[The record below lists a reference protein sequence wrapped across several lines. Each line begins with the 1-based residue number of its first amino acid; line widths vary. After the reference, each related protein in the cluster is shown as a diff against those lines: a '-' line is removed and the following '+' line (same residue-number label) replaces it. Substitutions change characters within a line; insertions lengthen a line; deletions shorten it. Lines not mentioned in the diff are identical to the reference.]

1 MTPTKS
7 YGGAPTRPAS
17 PLPYQD
23 LINRVTIEDVFGW
36 LAKGWRD
43 FKAGGVVSLA
53 YGAIFVVA
61 GFLLTIGLFLA
72 GKAYLIAPML
82 EAFLLVSPALTV
94 GFYSISRDL
103 ERGVKPRFSTAISSW
118 GRSRW
123 TLLAFGLALVIF
135 LIVWVRLAVLVF
147 AVSFPYTPLELKP
160 MFNAAFFSVEGYVFL
175 ALGTAIGGA
184 MATLVYMG
192 SVVALPLILD
202 RGVGLVQAVVV
213 SVVAVLT
220 NFRPLMMWAAIIV
233 VVTGAGMA
241 AGFVGLCLTLPLIG
255 HASWHA
261 YRGLVKVESQDSVA
275 GRQSP

>member
-1 MTPTKS
+1 MTATQS
-7 YGGAPTRPAS
+7 HGGDPTRPVNL
-17 PLPYQD
+17 LPYQE
-23 LINRVTIEDVFGW
+23 LINPVTVEDVFGW

-72 GKAYLIAPML
+72 GKEYLIAPIL

-94 GFYSISRDL
+94 GFYAISCDL
-103 ERGVKPRFSTAISSW
+103 ERGVQPRFFAAISSW
-118 GRSRW
+118 RRSRW

-135 LIVWVRLAVLVF
+135 LIVWVRLAVMIF
-147 AVSFPYTPLELKP
+147 ALSFPYTPLKLQP
-160 MFNAAFFSVEGYVFL
+160 MINAVFFSVDGYVFL
-175 ALGTAIGGA
+175 ALGTAIGGV

-202 RGVGLVQAVVV
+202 RGVGLGQAIVV
-213 SVVAVLT
+213 SFVAVLT
-220 NFRPLMMWAAIIV
+220 NFRPLMTWAAIIV
-233 VVTGAGMA
+233 VVTGAGMT
-241 AGFVGLCLTLPLIG
+241 AGYVGLCVTLPLIG

-261 YRGLVKVESQDSVA
+261 YRGLVKVESQDSAA

>member
-1 MTPTKS
+1 MTATQS
-7 YGGAPTRPAS
+7 HGGDPTRPVNL
-17 PLPYQD
+17 LPYQE
-23 LINRVTIEDVFGW
+23 LINPVTVEDVFGW

-72 GKAYLIAPML
+72 GKEYLIAPIL

-94 GFYSISRDL
+94 GFYAISRNL
-103 ERGVKPRFSTAISSW
+103 ERGVKPRFFAAISSW
-118 GRSRW
+118 RRSRW

-135 LIVWVRLAVLVF
+135 LIVWVRLAVMIF
-147 AVSFPYTPLELKP
+147 ALSFPYTPLKLQP
-160 MFNAAFFSVEGYVFL
+160 MINAVFFSVDGYVFL
-175 ALGTAIGGA
+175 ALGTAIGGV

-202 RGVGLVQAVVV
+202 RGVGLVQAIVV
-213 SVVAVLT
+213 SFVAVLT
-220 NFRPLMMWAAIIV
+220 NFRPLMTWAAIIV

-241 AGFVGLCLTLPLIG
+241 AGYVGLCVTLPLIG

-261 YRGLVKVESQDSVA
+261 YRSLVKVESQDSVA
-275 GRQSP
+275 GWQSP